1 MRRLQR
7 VARDSDYEAEYLCK
21 IRWYSEQSRPMWSAF
36 YFFKENNMKQA
47 IDKIQSEAEIAI
59 NASSNT
65 RELTEVRVRFLG
77 KNGEITAIMK
87 NLGSVPKEEKPAMGK
102 MLNEVRVAIEQMLE
116 SKEKTLAE
124 AEKKA
129 RLLAED
135 IDVTLPSPKSEHLGT
150 VHPLTIV
157 KNEIIDIFLGFG
169 FNVAEGPEIETDM
182 FNFQLLNVPKDHP
195 ARDMQDTFYVND
207 NIVLRT
213 HTSPMQARIMTS
225 QQPPIRVV
233 VPGKVYRSDDDA
245 SHSPIFHQVEGL
257 AVGKDITLGDLQG
270 VLTAFAEKLFAE
282 DVKTRFRP
290 SYFPFTEPSVEM
302 DVSCTI
308 CHGKGCRVCKGT
320 GWLEVLGAGVVNPV
334 VLDMCGIDSK
344 VYSGFAFG
352 IGVERIAMLK
362 YGVPNI
368 KMFYE
373 NDLRFLK
380 QFK

>member
-1 MRRLQR
+1 MK
-7 VARDSDYEAEYLCK
+7 EAIQK
-21 IRWYSEQSRPMWSAF
+21 IRNEA
-36 YFFKENNMKQA
+36 
-47 IDKIQSEAEIAI
+47 KISIG
-59 NASSNT
+59 NADSTKDLN
-65 RELTEVRVRFLG
+65 EVRVRYLG
-77 KNGEITAIMK
+77 KNGEMTALMK
-87 NLGSVPKEEKPAMGK
+87 NLGAVSKEDKPAMGK
-102 MLNEVRVAIEQMLE
+102 MLNEVRVAIEQALAQ
-116 SKEKTLAE
+116 KEATLAE
-124 AEKKA
+124 TEKKA
-129 RLLAED
+129 RLIAED
-135 IDVTLPSPKSEHLGT
+135 IDVTLPATKSENLGT
-150 VHPLTIV
+150 VHPLTKI
-157 KNEIIDIFLGFG
+157 KNEIIDIFTGFG
-169 FNVAEGPEIETDM
+169 FNVAEGPEIETDL

-213 HTSPMQARIMTS
+213 HTSPMQARIMTT
-225 QQPPIRVV
+225 QKPPIRVV

-245 SHSPIFHQVEGL
+245 SHSPIFHQIEGL
-257 AVGKDITLGDLQG
+257 AVGKNITLGDLQG
-270 VLTAFAEKLFAE
+270 VLTAFAEKLFNE

-320 GWLEVLGAGVVNPV
+320 GWLEVLGAGIVNPV
-334 VLDMCGIDSK
+334 VLNMCGIDSEI
-344 VYSGFAFG
+344 YSGFAFG

-373 NDLRFLK
+373 NDIRFLK